1 MLQTLSTFHQI
12 LRALSHNV
20 IISFELIN
28 GSFKLSMFIFFKNF
42 IITLDN
48 MAKGVHIENKVNMQK
63 LDNTELMMR
72 VESDIGE
79 SRAEMCVDL
88 NGFQVILNIDKMCK
102 VLIPVSILRDF
113 SLTFVRLTK
122 LLNLYSNVINKK

>member
-1 MLQTLSTFHQI
+1 MI
-12 LRALSHNV
+12 
-20 IISFELIN
+20 
-28 GSFKLSMFIFFKNF
+28 KLG
-42 IITLDN
+42 N

-113 SLTFVRLTK
+113 SPTFVRMTK